1 MAGDPE
7 ADFDVTDSPSI
18 CREIN
23 EKAYEYV
30 MSIVPDSVKQ
40 RYQDFGTRMI
50 FGNDTGPYNMG
61 PLFIHEPLVYKKT
74 TDESGAKVLEI

>member
-1 MAGDPE
+1 MVTRQHVYQLAGDPE

-30 MSIVPDSVKQ
+30 MSIVPDEVK
-40 RYQDFGTRMI
+40 
-50 FGNDTGPYNMG
+50 
-61 PLFIHEPLVYKKT
+61 
-74 TDESGAKVLEI
+74 